1 MTDKPNDNDTHH
13 DVPPPPLEYGA
24 VPLDPSTPLVA
35 VAWGTKENRKVLEL
49 SAGRYLIGDSAFAT
63 IRIASS
69 GTNLCGALYV
79 ALDKVSI
86 KCTGPQPVMFVDG
99 RRLQMGEVVILG
111 DVMEMLVAS
120 TRVVIAMHS
129 GKGKQLEAPA
139 EEPKKLESGKQQA
152 LTFQEAVDRCHGDP
166 DRIRIV
172 LSRALLEQMDVD
184 GIDLARIDSDDT
196 RRKAR
201 LHLKKVVG
209 ETRFPKSFPFTPA
222 EFEQQVFDEVMGLG
236 PLEPLLSDA
245 TVTEIMVN
253 RRDQI
258 FIEHKGQLTL
268 SKVQFSSDQSL
279 MNVIERI
286 VSTVGRRID
295 IASPIVD
302 ARLIDGSR
310 VNAVIPPLA
319 LKGPCL
325 TIRRFSKT
333 PISVAQLVAWGALS
347 QEMCDFLKI
356 LVDERKNVVI
366 SGGTGSGKTTL
377 LNALSSFIPE
387 GERIITVEDAAELQL
402 QQAHV
407 ISLETRPPNLEGA
420 GAVTIRDLVKN
431 TLRMRPDRIVVGEC
445 RGGEALDM
453 LQAMN
458 TGHDG
463 SMTTAHANTPEDLLR
478 RLETMVMMSGM
489 ELTLRAIREQ
499 IVSAV
504 TIVVQIARQR
514 SGRRLVTEIAWIK
527 GLSKE
532 NAEYISESLFK
543 RDNANNVVICWDAL
557 EKFWQVEEFPG
568 SPQDALKSKPASRS
582 GSDKAKRKPKES
594 E

>member
-1 MTDKPNDNDTHH
+1 MSPSDIHP
-13 DVPPPPLEYGA
+13 VQEYGA
-24 VPLDPSTPLVA
+24 QVADPQTPLIA
-35 VAWGTKENRKVLEL
+35 VAWGSKENRKTLAL
-49 SAGRYLIGDSAFAT
+49 PAGRYLIGDSAFAT
-63 IRIASS
+63 IRIGSS

-79 ALDKVSI
+79 SPEKTTV
-86 KCTGPQPVMFVDG
+86 KCTGPQPVMFVEG

-111 DVMEMLVAS
+111 DVMELLIAS
-120 TRVVIAMHS
+120 TRVIIATFT
-129 GKGKQLEAPA
+129 GKEKTA
-139 EEPKKLESGKQQA
+139 EQQA
-152 LTFQEAVDRCHGDP
+152 VDDAKAADTKQNGITFQDAVDRCHGDP

-184 GIDLARIDSDDT
+184 GIDLARIDSDET
-196 RRKAR
+196 KRKAR

-209 ETRFPKSFPFTPA
+209 ETTFPPKFPFTPL
-222 EFEQQVFDEVMGLG
+222 EFEQQIFDEVMGLG
-236 PLEPLLSDA
+236 PLESLLGDP

-258 FIEHKGQLTL
+258 FVEHRGKLTL

-302 ARLIDGSR
+302 ARLVDGSR

-333 PISVAQLVAWGALS
+333 PISVAQLVGWGALN
-347 QEMCDFLKI
+347 QDMCDFLK
-356 LVDERKNVVI
+356 LVVDERKNVVI

-377 LNALSSFIPE
+377 LNALSSFIPDD
-387 GERIITVEDAAELQL
+387 ERIITVEDAAELQL

-499 IVSAV
+499 VVSAV
-504 TIVVQIARQR
+504 SIVVQIARKR
-514 SGRRLVTEIAWIK
+514 SGRRLITEIACIK
-527 GLSKE
+527 GLDRE
-532 NAEYISESLFK
+532 NSEYITASLFK
-543 RDNANNVVICWDAL
+543 RDNKDEVEICWPAL
-557 EKFWQVEEFPG
+557 REFWSTEGFPGTPEEFFKK
-568 SPQDALKSKPASRS
+568 AAKPA
-582 GSDKAKRKPKES
+582 E
-594 E
+594 

>member
-1 MTDKPNDNDTHH
+1 MSDSTTPSGSDSSTTGS
-13 DVPPPPLEYGA
+13 YGEA
-24 VPLDPSTPLVA
+24 PRDSNVLLVS
-35 VAWGTKENRKVLEL
+35 VVWGLKENRKSL
-49 SAGRYLIGDSAFAT
+49 SVSTGRYLIGDSAFAT
-63 IRIASS
+63 IRVGSS
-69 GTNLCGALYV
+69 GTNLCGALFV
-79 ALDKVSI
+79 SSEKVSV
-86 KCTGPQPVMFVDG
+86 KCTGPQPVMFVEG
-99 RRLQMGEVVILG
+99 RRLQIGEVVILA
-111 DVMEMLVAS
+111 DVMELMIGS
-120 TRVVIAMHS
+120 TRVVIANDSHAGAKARVS
-129 GKGKQLEAPA
+129 KQDPA
-139 EEPKKLESGKQQA
+139 EQEPKKRQLTYQDEVES
-152 LTFQEAVDRCHGDP
+152 CHSDP
-166 DRIRIV
+166 DRIRII
-172 LSRALLEQMDVD
+172 LSRVLLEQMDLD
-184 GIDLARIDSDDT
+184 GIDLARIDSDET
-196 RRKAR
+196 RQTAR
-201 LHLKKVVG
+201 LHLKKIIA
-209 ETRFPKSFPFTPA
+209 ETRFSKDFAFTST
-222 EFEQQVFDEVMGLG
+222 EFEQQIFDEVMGLG
-236 PLEPLLSDA
+236 PLETLLSDS

-258 FIEHKGQLTL
+258 FIERGGKLNL

-302 ARLIDGSR
+302 ARLVDGSR

-333 PISVAQLVAWGALS
+333 PISVSQLVAWDALTT
-347 QEMCDFLKI
+347 EMCDFLKL
-356 LVDERKNVVI
+356 LVDERKNIVI

-377 LNALSSFIPE
+377 LNALSSFIPD
-387 GERIITVEDAAELQL
+387 GERIVTVEDAAELQL

-407 ISLETRPPNLEGA
+407 ISLETRPPNLEGM

-463 SMTTAHANTPEDLLR
+463 SMTTAHANSPEDVLR
-478 RLETMVMMSGM
+478 RLETMVMMAGM

-504 TIVVQIARQR
+504 NIVVQIAR
-514 SGRRLVTEIAWIK
+514 RRTGKRIVTEIAWIR
-527 GLSKE
+527 GLEKS
-532 NAEYISESLFK
+532 NAEYLTECLFK
-543 RDNANNVVICWDAL
+543 RDGNDGVVICWDAIEEFWKS
-557 EKFWQVEEFPG
+557 EKFPG
-568 SPQDALKSKPASRS
+568 SPRAAIGGSTPVSRTGTKSK
-582 GSDKAKRKPKES
+582 KPTAIPE
-594 E
+594 

>member
-1 MTDKPNDNDTHH
+1 MASKEDQGTDSQGIAA
-13 DVPPPPLEYGA
+13 YGTQVA
-24 VPLDPSTPLVA
+24 DPAAPLVSI
-35 VAWGTKENRKVLEL
+35 AWGSKENRKTL
-49 SAGRYLIGDSAFAT
+49 SVPAGRYLIGDSAFAT
-63 IRIASS
+63 IRINSS

-79 ALDKVSI
+79 APEKTSI
-86 KCTGPQPVMFVDG
+86 KCIGPQPVMYVEG
-99 RRLQMGEVVILG
+99 RRLQMGEAVILG
-111 DVMEMLVAS
+111 DVMELIIAS
-120 TRVVIAMHS
+120 TRVVIATHTGGEKNAEALADNAKNNDS
-129 GKGKQLEAPA
+129 GTKQV
-139 EEPKKLESGKQQA
+139 GI
-152 LTFQEAVDRCHGDP
+152 TFQDAVDRCHGDP

-184 GIDLARIDSDDT
+184 GIDLARIDSDET

-209 ETRFPKSFPFTPA
+209 ETTFPPKFPFTPT
-222 EFEQQVFDEVMGLG
+222 EFEQQIYDEVMGLG
-236 PLEPLLSDA
+236 PLESLLGDP

-258 FIEHKGQLTL
+258 FVEHRGTLSL

-302 ARLIDGSR
+302 ARLVDGSR

-333 PISVAQLVAWGALS
+333 PISVAQLVGWGALT
-347 QEMCDFLKI
+347 QEMCNFLKL
-356 LVDERKNVVI
+356 LVDERKNIVI

-377 LNALSSFIPE
+377 LNALSSFIPD

-420 GAVTIRDLVKN
+420 GAITIRDLVKN

-504 TIVVQIARQR
+504 TIVVQIARRR
-514 SGRRLVTEIAWIK
+514 SGRRIVTEISWIK
-527 GLSKE
+527 GLDRE
-532 NAEYISESLFK
+532 NAEYITASLFK
-543 RDNANNVVICWDAL
+543 RDQSDNPVICWDTL
-557 EKFWQVEEFPG
+557 KEFWGVEGFPG
-568 SPQDALKSKPASRS
+568 TPEERVNT
-582 GSDKAKRKPKES
+582 
-594 E
+594 

>member
-1 MTDKPNDNDTHH
+1 MVPSDSKSNDPANENSSKNIAAYGEQAPDQAAPIVSVSWGSKDQRRTMS
-13 DVPPPPLEYGA
+13 VP
-24 VPLDPSTPLVA
+24 
-35 VAWGTKENRKVLEL
+35 
-49 SAGRYLIGDSAFAT
+49 AGRYLIGDSAFAN
-63 IRIASS
+63 IRINVS
-69 GTNLCGALYV
+69 GSNLCGALYV
-79 ALDKVSI
+79 APEKTTM
-86 KCTGPQPVMFVDG
+86 KCIGPQPVMFVEG
-99 RRLQMGEVVILG
+99 RRLQVGEVVILG
-111 DVMEMLVAS
+111 DVMELIVGS
-120 TRVVIAMHS
+120 TRVVIS
-129 GKGKQLEAPA
+129 TYTDKGKAA
-139 EEPKKLESGKQQA
+139 EKLADEVKADNKQTGM
-152 LTFQEAVDRCHGDP
+152 TFQDAVDRCYGDP

-184 GIDLARIDSDDT
+184 GIDLARIDSDET

-209 ETRFPKSFPFTPA
+209 ETKFPAEFPFTPV
-222 EFEQQVFDEVMGLG
+222 EFEQQIYDEVMGLG
-236 PLEPLLSDA
+236 PLESLLGDP

-258 FIEHKGQLTL
+258 FVEHRGKLTL
-268 SKVQFSSDQSL
+268 SRVQFSSDQSL

-333 PISVAQLVAWGALS
+333 PISVNQLVGWGALT
-347 QEMCDFLKI
+347 QQMCDFLKL
-356 LVDERKNVVI
+356 LVDERKNIVI

-377 LNALSSFIPE
+377 LNALSSFIPD

-420 GAVTIRDLVKN
+420 GAITIRDLVKN

-504 TIVVQIARQR
+504 TIVVQIARRR

-527 GLSKE
+527 GLERQNS
-532 NAEYISESLFK
+532 EYISESLFK
-543 RDNANNVVICWDAL
+543 RDGNDEPVICWPAL
-557 EKFWQVEEFPG
+557 KEFWQTEGFPG
-568 SPQDALKSKPASRS
+568 TP
-582 GSDKAKRKPKES
+582 E
-594 E
+594 EHIT

>member
-1 MTDKPNDNDTHH
+1 MKSEDEKSESFQRTT
-13 DVPPPPLEYGA
+13 EYGA
-24 VPLDPSTPLVA
+24 EAIAENPILCSVT
-35 VAWGTKENRKVLEL
+35 WGLKENRKHLNL
-49 SAGRYLIGDSAFAT
+49 SAGRYLIGDSAFAA
-63 IRIASS
+63 IRIGST
-69 GTNLCGALYV
+69 GTNLCGALFV
-79 ALDKVSI
+79 TPEKTTV

-99 RRLQMGEVVILG
+99 RRLQMGEVVVLG
-111 DVMEMLVAS
+111 DVMELTIAA
-120 TRVVIAMHS
+120 TRVLIAS
-129 GKGKQLEAPA
+129 QVGPTQPLLSSSEEKESLVEA
-139 EEPKKLESGKQQA
+139 KKA
-152 LTFQEAVDRCHGDP
+152 NHLTTQDEVDACQGDP

-172 LSRALLEQMDVD
+172 LSKALLEQMDVD

-196 RRKAR
+196 RRKAK

-209 ETRFPKSFPFTPA
+209 EIKFPKDFPFSA
-222 EFEQQVFDEVMGLG
+222 SEFEQQIYDEVMGLG
-236 PLEPLLSDA
+236 PLESLLSDS

-258 FIEHKGQLTL
+258 FVEHKGQLTL
-268 SKVQFSSDQSL
+268 SRVQFSSDQSL

-333 PISVAQLVAWGALS
+333 PISVAQLVGWGALT
-347 QEMCDFLKI
+347 QDMCDFLKV

-402 QQAHV
+402 QQSHV

-420 GAVTIRDLVKN
+420 GAITIRDLVKN

-504 TIVVQIARQR
+504 SIVVQIARRR

-527 GLSKE
+527 GLEKT
-532 NAEYISESLFK
+532 NAEYITESLFK
-543 RDNANNVVICWDAL
+543 RNAQDEIVICWDAL
-557 EKFWQVEEFPG
+557 EEFWKEAEFPG
-568 SPQDALKSKPASRS
+568 SPQDIIKGQSAKSNSSKSAAKKVATKPV
-582 GSDKAKRKPKES
+582 E
-594 E
+594 

>member
-1 MTDKPNDNDTHH
+1 
-13 DVPPPPLEYGA
+13 
-24 VPLDPSTPLVA
+24 
-35 VAWGTKENRKVLEL
+35 
-49 SAGRYLIGDSAFAT
+49 
-63 IRIASS
+63 
-69 GTNLCGALYV
+69 
-79 ALDKVSI
+79 
-86 KCTGPQPVMFVDG
+86 
-99 RRLQMGEVVILG
+99 
-111 DVMEMLVAS
+111 
-120 TRVVIAMHS
+120 
-129 GKGKQLEAPA
+129 
-139 EEPKKLESGKQQA
+139 
-152 LTFQEAVDRCHGDP
+152 
-166 DRIRIV
+166 
-172 LSRALLEQMDVD
+172 
-184 GIDLARIDSDDT
+184 
-196 RRKAR
+196 
-201 LHLKKVVG
+201 
-209 ETRFPKSFPFTPA
+209 
-222 EFEQQVFDEVMGLG
+222 MGLG
-236 PLEPLLSDA
+236 PLESLLGDGS
-245 TVTEIMVN
+245 VSEIMVN

-258 FIEHKGQLTL
+258 FLERSGKIEV
-268 SKVQFSSDQSL
+268 SRVQFSTDQSL

-333 PISVAQLVAWGALS
+333 PISVAKLVEWEALS
-347 QEMCDFLKI
+347 PEMCEFLKI
-356 LVDERKNVVI
+356 LVNERKNIVI

-377 LNALSSFIPE
+377 LNALSSFIPN

-402 QQAHV
+402 QQSHV

-499 IVSAV
+499 VVSAV
-504 TIVVQIARQR
+504 NVVVQIARR
-514 SGRRLVTEIAWIK
+514 RNGRRLITEISWIR
-527 GLSKE
+527 GLKAES
-532 NAEYISESLFK
+532 AEYITESLFK
-543 RDNANNVVICWDAL
+543 RGTADKVVICKEAL
-557 EKFWQVEEFPG
+557 TEFWHENDFPG
-568 SPQDALKSKPASRS
+568 QVRSILGKASS
-582 GSDKAKRKPKES
+582 
-594 E
+594 

>member
-1 MTDKPNDNDTHH
+1 MSSDDIK
-13 DVPPPPLEYGA
+13 EYGKEVA
-24 VPLDPSTPLVA
+24 DLNAPLVSIS
-35 VAWGTKENRKVLEL
+35 WGAKDTRKML
-49 SAGRYLIGDSAFAT
+49 SVPAGRYLIGDSAFAT
-63 IRIASS
+63 IRIGSS
-69 GTNLCGALYV
+69 GTSLCGALYV
-79 ALDKVSI
+79 SPEKTTV
-86 KCTGPQPVMFVDG
+86 KCTGPQPVMFVEG

-111 DVMEMLVAS
+111 DVMELLIAS
-120 TRVVIAMHS
+120 TRVVIATFT
-129 GKGKQLEAPA
+129 GKEKTAEQINEDVKASENTKQT
-139 EEPKKLESGKQQA
+139 GI
-152 LTFQEAVDRCHGDP
+152 TFQDAVDRCHGDP

-209 ETRFPKSFPFTPA
+209 ETRFPPAFPFTA
-222 EFEQQVFDEVMGLG
+222 LEFEQQIFDEVMGLG
-236 PLEPLLSDA
+236 PLESLLGDP

-258 FIEHKGQLTL
+258 FVESKGKLTL

-302 ARLIDGSR
+302 ARLVDGSR

-333 PISVAQLVAWGALS
+333 PISVAQLVGWGALN
-347 QEMCDFLKI
+347 QQMCDFLK
-356 LVDERKNVVI
+356 LVVDERKNVVI

-377 LNALSSFIPE
+377 LNALSSFIPD

-504 TIVVQIARQR
+504 TIVVQIARKR
-514 SGRRLVTEIAWIK
+514 SGRRLITEIAWIR
-527 GLSKE
+527 GLERE
-532 NAEYISESLFK
+532 NSEYISESLFK
-543 RDNANNVVICWDAL
+543 RTSQDEVEVCWPAL
-557 EKFWQVEEFPG
+557 KEFWGLEGFPG
-568 SPQDALKSKPASRS
+568 SPEELFNATPEANHKK
-582 GSDKAKRKPKES
+582 
-594 E
+594 